1 MSISVKNI
9 NYKIIKNDNDLYQI
23 FINDQFIRTPMQN
36 AINLPSHKMAK
47 LMSKVLKKN
56 SYRNI
61 IDEVKMTY
69 TAIDKINLN
78 KNKYIEDA
86 LLSINTDTILFISKN
101 QKELLSKQKRHW
113 VPLVEWINNKFDL
126 GLQITS
132 NLDIKFLSKT
142 KSNKLKNFIKRFNIY
157 ELSALIS
164 LISITNSLII
174 SIALLESKINYSKAF
189 KLSFLEELFQASI
202 WGKDEEAY
210 ERLNS
215 IKLDI
220 KCVKYYFDSIKN

>member
-1 MSISVKNI
+1 M
-9 NYKIIKNDNDLYQI
+9 
-23 FINDQFIRTPMQN
+23 
-36 AINLPSHKMAK
+36 
-47 LMSKVLKKN
+47 
-56 SYRNI
+56 
-61 IDEVKMTY
+61 E
-69 TAIDKINLN
+69 
-78 KNKYIEDA
+78 
-86 LLSINTDTILFISKN
+86 
-101 QKELLSKQKRHW
+101 
-113 VPLVEWINNKFDL
+113 
-126 GLQITS
+126 
-132 NLDIKFLSKT
+132 
-142 KSNKLKNFIKRFNIY
+142 KRFNIY